1 VEHKVKPQQGDFSMV
16 GKPKSQVSL
25 LDSAF
30 SRRKK
35 RSRSDSLLQKIDKF
49 VDWRQLEAICLPM
62 YKASRRGRPTIPIEF
77 SLKCLI
83 LQYLY
88 NLSDPALEDALV
100 DRLSFQ
106 RFLGIS
112 FESEIP
118 DFTTIW
124 RFRERLSKAG
134 LLDQVFDAVVEQLEQ
149 RNSIL
154 RRGSLIDATL
164 VQAARR
170 PPKQD
175 SPQESNP
182 SSGGRESSQKDRDA
196 SSVKQ
201 GKKFCYG
208 YKGHISVDQGS
219 GIIRKR
225 SFTSACVH
233 DSRQTG
239 ELICGDEQALFA
251 DKAYAN
257 DELKRTCRKEG
268 VFYGILDKGRRNRP
282 LSQKQ
287 KKANKRKSSIRNAVE
302 RPFAWFKRMLGYR
315 MVRYV
320 NLRRNALQF
329 TFLCIIHNLKRGV
342 CLSTKT

>member
-1 VEHKVKPQQGDFSMV
+1 MV

-30 SRRKK
+30 SKRKK

-49 VDWRQLEAICLPM
+49 VDWQELENICRPM
-62 YKASRRGRPTIPIEF
+62 YKSSRRGRPTIPIQF

-124 RFRERLSKAG
+124 RFRERLNKAG
-134 LLDQVFDAVVEQLEQ
+134 LLNNVFEAVVKQLDH
-149 RNSIL
+149 RNILL
-154 RRGSLIDATL
+154 RRGTLIDATL

-170 PPKQD
+170 PSKQNSSQD
-175 SPQESNP
+175 GGTS
-182 SSGGRESSQKDRDA
+182 SSGRADSQRDRDA

-208 YKGHISVDQGS
+208 YKGHIAVDQGS
-219 GIIRKR
+219 G
-225 SFTSACVH
+225 V
-233 DSRQTG
+233 
-239 ELICGDEQALFA
+239 
-251 DKAYAN
+251 
-257 DELKRTCRKEG
+257 
-268 VFYGILDKGRRNRP
+268 
-282 LSQKQ
+282 
-287 KKANKRKSSIRNAVE
+287 
-302 RPFAWFKRMLGYR
+302 
-315 MVRYV
+315 
-320 NLRRNALQF
+320 
-329 TFLCIIHNLKRGV
+329 
-342 CLSTKT
+342 

>member
-1 VEHKVKPQQGDFSMV
+1 MVGQTKPQE
-16 GKPKSQVSL
+16 SL

-30 SRRKK
+30 NRRKK
-35 RSRSDSLLQKIDKF
+35 RSRSDDLLKKIDQF
-49 VDWRQLEAICLPM
+49 VDWSKLEAICRVI
-62 YKASRRGRPTIPIEF
+62 YKPSRRGRPTIPIQF

-88 NLSDPALEDALV
+88 NLSDPALEDALI
-100 DRLSFQ
+100 DRFSFQ

-112 FESEIP
+112 FENDIP

-149 RNSIL
+149 RNTIL

-170 PPKQD
+170 PQKQD
-175 SPQESNP
+175 SPQEGDP

-219 GIIRKR
+219 GIIRKK

-233 DSRQTG
+233 DSQQTG

-329 TFLCIIHNLKRGV
+329 TFLCIIHNLRRGV

>member
-1 VEHKVKPQQGDFSMV
+1 MIS
-16 GKPKSQVSL
+16 KPKSQVSL

-30 SRRKK
+30 SKRKK

-49 VDWRQLEAICLPM
+49 VDWQELETICQPM
-62 YKASRRGRPTIPIEF
+62 YKASRRGRPTIPIQF

-124 RFRERLSKAG
+124 RFRERLNKAG
-134 LLDQVFDAVVEQLEQ
+134 LLNNVFEAVVKQLDQ
-149 RNSIL
+149 RNTLL
-154 RRGSLIDATL
+154 RRGTLIDATL

-170 PPKQD
+170 PSKQNSSQD
-175 SPQESNP
+175 GGTS
-182 SSGGRESSQKDRDA
+182 SSGRADSQRDRDA

-208 YKGHISVDQGS
+208 YKGHIAVDQGS
-219 GIIRKR
+219 GIIRKQ

-233 DSRQTG
+233 DSQQTG

-251 DKAYAN
+251 DKAYAS
-257 DELKRTCRKEG
+257 DELKQSCRKNG
-268 VFYGILDKGRRNRP
+268 VFYGVLDKGRRNRP

-287 KKANKRKSSIRNAVE
+287 KKANNRKSRIRNAVE
-302 RPFAWFKRMLGYR
+302 RPFAWFKRILGYR

-329 TFLCIIHNLKRGV
+329 TFLCIVHNLRRGV

>member
-1 VEHKVKPQQGDFSMV
+1 MIGQLKP
-16 GKPKSQVSL
+16 QVSL

-30 SRRKK
+30 NRRKK
-35 RSRSDSLLQKIDKF
+35 RSRSDDLLKKINQF
-49 VDWRQLEAICLPM
+49 VDWKKLEVICQPM
-62 YKASRRGRPTIPIEF
+62 YKSSRRGRPTVPIQF

-88 NLSDPALEDALV
+88 NLSDPALEDALI
-100 DRLSFQ
+100 DRFSFQ

-112 FESEIP
+112 FETDIP
-118 DFTTIW
+118 DFSTIW

-134 LLDQVFDAVVEQLEQ
+134 LLEQLFDAVLEQLEQ
-149 RNSIL
+149 RNTIL
-154 RRGSLIDATL
+154 RRGTLIDATL

-170 PPKQD
+170 PPKADSLQD
-175 SPQESNP
+175 SGS
-182 SSGGRESSQKDRDA
+182 SSGGRESAQRDRDA

-208 YKGHISVDQGS
+208 YKGHIAVDQGS
-219 GIIRKR
+219 GIIRKQ

-233 DSRQTG
+233 DSQQTG
-239 ELICGDEQALFA
+239 ELICGDEQSVFA

-257 DELKRTCRKEG
+257 DERKRSFRKEG
-268 VFYGILDKGRRNRP
+268 VYYGILDKGKRNHP

-287 KKANKRKSSIRNAVE
+287 KKANNRKSRIRSAVE

-315 MVRYV
+315 LVRYV

-329 TFLCIIHNLKRGV
+329 TFLCIIHNFRRGV
-342 CLSTKT
+342 CLSEKT

>member
-1 VEHKVKPQQGDFSMV
+1 MV
-16 GKPKSQVSL
+16 GQLKPQVSL

-30 SRRKK
+30 NRRKK
-35 RSRSDSLLQKIDKF
+35 RSRSDSLLQKIDQF
-49 VDWRQLEAICLPM
+49 VDWQKLEEICRPM
-62 YKASRRGRPTIPIEF
+62 YKVSRRGRPTIPIEF

-88 NLSDPALEDALV
+88 NLSDPALEDSLV

-112 FESEIP
+112 FETDIP

-124 RFRERLSKAG
+124 RFRERLSKSG
-134 LLDQVFDAVVEQLEQ
+134 LLDRVFNAVVEQLEK
-149 RNSIL
+149 RDTIL
-154 RRGSLIDATL
+154 RRGTLIDATL

-170 PPKQD
+170 PAKPD
-175 SPQESNP
+175 RPQEDDSC
-182 SSGGRESSQKDRDA
+182 SGGRKSSQRDRDA

-208 YKGHISVDQGS
+208 YKGHIAVDQGS
-219 GIIRKR
+219 GIIRKQ

-233 DSRQTG
+233 DSQQTG
-239 ELICGDEQALFA
+239 ELICGDEKAVFA

-257 DELKRTCRKEG
+257 DERKRTCRKAG
-268 VFYGILDKGRRNRP
+268 VYYGILDKARRNQP

-287 KKANKRKSSIRNAVE
+287 KKANKRKSRIRNAVE
-302 RPFAWFKRMLGYR
+302 RPFAWFKKMLGYR
-315 MVRYV
+315 LVRYV

-329 TFLCIIHNLKRGV
+329 AFLCIIHNLKRGV
-342 CLSTKT
+342 CLSEKT

>member
-1 VEHKVKPQQGDFSMV
+1 MV
-16 GKPKSQVSL
+16 GKAKTQVSL

-35 RSRSDSLLQKIDKF
+35 RSRSDDLLKKIDQF
-49 VDWRQLEAICLPM
+49 VDWHRLEDICRPM
-62 YKASRRGRPTIPIEF
+62 YKASRRGRPTVPIQF

-88 NLSDPALEDALV
+88 DLSDPALEDALI

-124 RFRERLSKAG
+124 RFRERLNNSG
-134 LLDQVFDAVVEQLEQ
+134 LLDKVYEEILQQLES
-149 RNSIL
+149 RNTIL
-154 RRGSLIDATL
+154 RRGTLIDASL

-170 PPKQD
+170 PPKD
-175 SPQESNP
+175 
-182 SSGGRESSQKDRDA
+182 ESSPASGPAGSSQQDREA
-196 SSVKQ
+196 SAVKR
-201 GKKFCYG
+201 GNKFCFG
-208 YKGHISVDQGS
+208 YKGHIAVDQGS

-233 DSRQTG
+233 DSQQT
-239 ELICGDEQALFA
+239 EQLICGDEKSVFA
-251 DKAYAN
+251 DKAYAS
-257 DELKRTCRKEG
+257 DDLKRSFRERG
-268 VFYGILDKGRRNRP
+268 IYYGILDKGRRNRP

-287 KKANKRKSSIRNAVE
+287 KQANKRKSRIRNAVE

-315 MVRYV
+315 LVRYV

-329 TFLCIIHNLKRGV
+329 TFLCIVHNLRRGV
-342 CLSTKT
+342 CLSAES

>member
-1 VEHKVKPQQGDFSMV
+1 MI

-30 SRRKK
+30 SKRKK

-49 VDWRQLEAICLPM
+49 VDWQELETICQPM
-62 YKASRRGRPTIPIEF
+62 YKASRRGRPTIPIQF

-124 RFRERLSKAG
+124 RFRERLNKAG
-134 LLDQVFDAVVEQLEQ
+134 LLNNVFEAVVKQLDQ
-149 RNSIL
+149 RNTLL
-154 RRGSLIDATL
+154 RRGTLIDATL

-170 PPKQD
+170 PSKQD
-175 SPQESNP
+175 SPQDGDT
-182 SSGGRESSQKDRDA
+182 SSGGRADSQRDRDA

-208 YKGHISVDQGS
+208 YKGHIAVDQGS
-219 GIIRKR
+219 GIIRKQ

-233 DSRQTG
+233 DSQQTG

-251 DKAYAN
+251 DKAYAS
-257 DELKRTCRKEG
+257 DELKQSCRKNG
-268 VFYGILDKGRRNRP
+268 VFYGVLDKGRRNRP

-287 KKANKRKSSIRNAVE
+287 KKANNRKSRIRNAVE
-302 RPFAWFKRMLGYR
+302 RPFAWFKRILGYR

-329 TFLCIIHNLKRGV
+329 TFLCIVHNLRRGV

>member
-1 VEHKVKPQQGDFSMV
+1 MV

-30 SRRKK
+30 SKRKK
-35 RSRSDSLLQKIDKF
+35 RSRSDSLLQKIDKY
-49 VDWRQLEAICLPM
+49 VDWQELEVICQPM
-62 YKASRRGRPTIPIEF
+62 YKASRRGRPTIPIQF

-88 NLSDPALEDALV
+88 NLSDPALEDALI

-124 RFRERLSKAG
+124 RFRERLNKAG
-134 LLDQVFDAVVEQLEQ
+134 LMNNVFEAVVKQLDQ
-149 RNSIL
+149 RNTLL
-154 RRGSLIDATL
+154 RRGTLIDATL

-170 PPKQD
+170 PSKQD
-175 SPQESNP
+175 SPNDGDTSRG
-182 SSGGRESSQKDRDA
+182 SRADSQRDRDA

-208 YKGHISVDQGS
+208 YKGHIAVDQGS
-219 GIIRKR
+219 GIIRKQ

-233 DSRQTG
+233 DSQQTG

-251 DKAYAN
+251 DKAYAS
-257 DELKRTCRKEG
+257 DELKQSCRKNG
-268 VFYGILDKGRRNRP
+268 VFYGVLDKGRRNRP

-287 KKANKRKSSIRNAVE
+287 KKVNSRKSRIRNAVE

-329 TFLCIIHNLKRGV
+329 TFLCIVHNLRRGV

>member
-1 VEHKVKPQQGDFSMV
+1 MV
-16 GKPKSQVSL
+16 GQLKPQVSL

-30 SRRKK
+30 NRRKK
-35 RSRSDSLLQKIDKF
+35 RSRSDDLLKKIDQF
-49 VDWRQLEAICLPM
+49 VDWKKLEVICQPM
-62 YKASRRGRPTIPIEF
+62 YKPSRRGRPTIPIQF

-88 NLSDPALEDALV
+88 NLSDPALEDALI
-100 DRLSFQ
+100 DRFSFQ

-112 FESEIP
+112 FETDIP
-118 DFTTIW
+118 DFSTIW
-124 RFRERLSKAG
+124 RFRERLSQAG
-134 LLDQVFDAVVEQLEQ
+134 LLDQVFGAVVEQLDK
-149 RNSIL
+149 RNAIL

-170 PPKQD
+170 PLKD
-175 SPQESNP
+175 ESSPEGGG
-182 SSGGRESSQKDRDA
+182 SSGSGSSQKDRDA

-201 GKKFCYG
+201 GKKFCFG
-208 YKGHISVDQGS
+208 YKGHIAVDQGS

-225 SFTSACVH
+225 GFTSACVH
-233 DSRQTG
+233 DSQQTG
-239 ELICGDEQALFA
+239 ELICGDEQAVFA
-251 DKAYAN
+251 DKAYTS
-257 DELKRTCRKEG
+257 DELKRRCRQDG
-268 VFYGILDKGRRNRP
+268 VYYGILDKARRNRP

-287 KKANKRKSSIRNAVE
+287 KKTNWRKSRIRSAVE

-315 MVRYV
+315 LVRYV

-329 TFLCIIHNLKRGV
+329 TFLCIIHNLRRGV

>member
-1 VEHKVKPQQGDFSMV
+1 MV
-16 GKPKSQVSL
+16 GQTKPQVSL

-30 SRRKK
+30 NRRKK
-35 RSRSDSLLQKIDKF
+35 RSRSDDLLKKIDQF
-49 VDWRQLEAICLPM
+49 VDWAKLEAICRVI
-62 YKASRRGRPTIPIEF
+62 YKPSRRGRPTIPIQF

-124 RFRERLSKAG
+124 RFRERLNKAG
-134 LLDQVFDAVVEQLEQ
+134 LLNNVFEAVVKQLDQ
-149 RNSIL
+149 RNTLL
-154 RRGSLIDATL
+154 RRGTLIDATL

-170 PPKQD
+170 PSKQD
-175 SPQESNP
+175 SPQDGDT
-182 SSGGRESSQKDRDA
+182 SSGGRADSQRDRDA

-208 YKGHISVDQGS
+208 YKGHIAVDQGS
-219 GIIRKR
+219 GIIRKQ

-233 DSRQTG
+233 DSQQTG

-251 DKAYAN
+251 DKAYAS
-257 DELKRTCRKEG
+257 DELKQSCRRNG
-268 VFYGILDKGRRNRP
+268 VFYGVLDKGRRNRP

-287 KKANKRKSSIRNAVE
+287 KKANSRKSRIRNAVE

-329 TFLCIIHNLKRGV
+329 TFLCIVHNLRRGV

>member
-1 VEHKVKPQQGDFSMV
+1 MV
-16 GKPKSQVSL
+16 GQLKPQVSL

-30 SRRKK
+30 NRRKK
-35 RSRSDSLLQKIDKF
+35 RSRSDDLLKKIDQF
-49 VDWRQLEAICLPM
+49 VDWKKLEVICQPM
-62 YKASRRGRPTIPIEF
+62 YKPSRRGRPTIPIQF

-88 NLSDPALEDALV
+88 NLSDPALEDALI

-112 FESEIP
+112 FETDIP
-118 DFTTIW
+118 DFSTIW
-124 RFRERLSKAG
+124 RFRERLNQAG

-149 RNSIL
+149 HNTIL

-170 PPKQD
+170 PSKD
-175 SPQESNP
+175 ESFLEGG
-182 SSGGRESSQKDRDA
+182 SSSCSGSSQKDRDA
-196 SSVKQ
+196 SSVKH
-201 GKKFCYG
+201 GKKFCFG
-208 YKGHISVDQGS
+208 YKGHIAVDQGS

-225 SFTSACVH
+225 GFTSACVH
-233 DSRQTG
+233 DSQQT
-239 ELICGDEQALFA
+239 EKLICGDEKAVFA
-251 DKAYAN
+251 DKAYSN
-257 DELKRTCRKEG
+257 DELKRSFRKEG
-268 VFYGILDKGRRNRP
+268 VYYGILDKGRRNHP

-287 KKANKRKSSIRNAVE
+287 KKNNGRKSRIRSAVE

-315 MVRYV
+315 LVRYV

-329 TFLCIIHNLKRGV
+329 TFLCIIHNIRRGV

>member
-1 VEHKVKPQQGDFSMV
+1 MV
-16 GKPKSQVSL
+16 GQLKPQVSL

-30 SRRKK
+30 NRRKK
-35 RSRSDSLLQKIDKF
+35 RSRSDSLLQKIDQF
-49 VDWRQLEAICLPM
+49 VDWDKLEGICRPM
-62 YKASRRGRPTIPIEF
+62 YKPSRRGRPTVPIQF

-112 FESEIP
+112 FETDIP
-118 DFTTIW
+118 DFTTLW
-124 RFRERLSKAG
+124 RFRERLSKSG
-134 LLDQVFDAVVEQLEQ
+134 LLDQVFDAVVKQLEQ
-149 RNSIL
+149 RHIIL
-154 RRGSLIDATL
+154 RRGTLIDATL

-170 PPKQD
+170 PEKPEGPEAD
-175 SPQESNP
+175 G
-182 SSGGRESSQKDRDA
+182 SSGKRRGSSQKDRDA

-201 GKKFCYG
+201 GNKYCFG
-208 YKGHISVDQGS
+208 YKGHIAVDQGS

-225 SFTSACVH
+225 GFTSACVH
-233 DSRQTG
+233 DSQQTG
-239 ELICGDEQALFA
+239 ELICGDEQSVFA

-257 DELKRTCRKEG
+257 DELKRSFRKQG
-268 VFYGILDKGRRNRP
+268 LYYGILDKGKRNRP

-287 KKANKRKSSIRNAVE
+287 KKSNHRKSIIRNAVE

-315 MVRYV
+315 LVRYV

-329 TFLCIIHNLKRGV
+329 TFLCIIHNLRRGV
-342 CLSTKT
+342 CLSLKT

>member
-1 VEHKVKPQQGDFSMV
+1 MV
-16 GKPKSQVSL
+16 GQQKPNISL

-35 RSRSDSLLQKIDKF
+35 RSRSDFLLQKIDQF
-49 VDWRQLEAICLPM
+49 VDWDKLESVCRPM
-62 YKASRRGRPTIPIEF
+62 YKASRRGRPTIPIQF

-88 NLSDPALEDALV
+88 NLSDPALEDALI
-100 DRLSFQ
+100 DRMSFQ

-112 FESEIP
+112 FETEIP
-118 DFTTIW
+118 DFTTLW

-134 LLDQVFDAVVEQLEQ
+134 LLDKLFAAVVEQLEQ
-149 RNSIL
+149 RNIIL
-154 RRGSLIDATL
+154 RRGTLIDATL

-170 PPKQD
+170 PPKPD
-175 SPQESNP
+175 RFQEGDT
-182 SSGGRESSQKDRDA
+182 SSGGRSDSQRDRDA

-201 GKKFCYG
+201 GEKFCFG
-208 YKGHISVDQGS
+208 YKGHIAVDQGS

-225 SFTSACVH
+225 GFTSACVH
-233 DSRQTG
+233 DSQQTG
-239 ELICGDEQALFA
+239 ELICGDEQSVFA
-251 DKAYAN
+251 DKAYSN
-257 DELKRTCRKEG
+257 DELKRSYRKQG
-268 VFYGILDKGRRNRP
+268 VYYGILDKGKRNHP

-287 KKANKRKSSIRNAVE
+287 KKANQRKSRIRSAVE

-315 MVRYV
+315 LVRYV

-329 TFLCIIHNLKRGV
+329 TFLCIIHNLRRGV

>member
-1 VEHKVKPQQGDFSMV
+1 MV
-16 GKPKSQVSL
+16 GQLKPQVSL

-30 SRRKK
+30 NRRKK
-35 RSRSDSLLQKIDKF
+35 RSRSDSLLQKIDQF
-49 VDWRQLEAICLPM
+49 VDWKKLEVICQPM
-62 YKASRRGRPTIPIEF
+62 YKPSRRGRPTVPIQF

-88 NLSDPALEDALV
+88 NLSDPALEDALI
-100 DRLSFQ
+100 DRMSFQ

-112 FESEIP
+112 YETEIP
-118 DFTTIW
+118 DFSTIW

-134 LLDQVFDAVVEQLEQ
+134 LLDQVFEAVLELLEQ
-149 RNSIL
+149 HNAIL
-154 RRGSLIDATL
+154 RRGTLIDATL

-170 PPKQD
+170 PPKADSLQD
-175 SPQESNP
+175 SGS
-182 SSGGRESSQKDRDA
+182 SSGGRESAQRDRDA

-208 YKGHISVDQGS
+208 YKGHIAVDQGS
-219 GIIRKR
+219 GIIRKQ

-233 DSRQTG
+233 DSQQT
-239 ELICGDEQALFA
+239 EKLICGDEQSVFG

-257 DELKRTCRKEG
+257 DERKRSFRKAG
-268 VFYGILDKGRRNRP
+268 VYNGILDKGKRNQP

-287 KKANKRKSSIRNAVE
+287 KKANQRKSRVRSAVE

-315 MVRYV
+315 LVRYV

-329 TFLCIIHNLKRGV
+329 TFLCIIHNFRRGV
-342 CLSTKT
+342 CLSEET

>member
-1 VEHKVKPQQGDFSMV
+1 MV

-30 SRRKK
+30 SKRKK

-49 VDWRQLEAICLPM
+49 VDWQELENICRSM
-62 YKASRRGRPTIPIEF
+62 YKSSRRGRPTIPIQF

-100 DRLSFQ
+100 DRFSFQ

-124 RFRERLSKAG
+124 RFRERLNKAG
-134 LLDQVFDAVVEQLEQ
+134 LLNNVFEAVMKQLDQ
-149 RNSIL
+149 RNTLL
-154 RRGSLIDATL
+154 RRGTLIDATL

-170 PPKQD
+170 PSKQD
-175 SPQESNP
+175 SPQDGGT
-182 SSGGRESSQKDRDA
+182 SSGGRADSQRDRDA

-208 YKGHISVDQGS
+208 YKGHIAVDQGS
-219 GIIRKR
+219 GIIRKQ

-233 DSRQTG
+233 DSQQTG
-239 ELICGDEQALFA
+239 ELVCGDEQALFA

-287 KKANKRKSSIRNAVE
+287 KKANSRKSRIRNAVE

-329 TFLCIIHNLKRGV
+329 TFLCIVHNLRRGV

>member
-1 VEHKVKPQQGDFSMV
+1 MLGQLKP
-16 GKPKSQVSL
+16 QVSL

-30 SRRKK
+30 NRRKK
-35 RSRSDSLLQKIDKF
+35 RSRSDSLLQKIDQI
-49 VDWRQLEAICLPM
+49 VDWQKLEKICRPM
-62 YKASRRGRPTIPIEF
+62 YKDSRRGRPTVPIQF

-88 NLSDPALEDALV
+88 NLSDPALEDSLV

-106 RFLGIS
+106 RFLGIN
-112 FESEIP
+112 FDTDIP

-124 RFRERLSKAG
+124 RFRERLSKSG
-134 LLDQVFDAVVEQLEQ
+134 LLNQVFEEIVKQLEQ
-149 RNSIL
+149 RHIIL
-154 RRGSLIDATL
+154 RRGTLIDATL

-170 PPKQD
+170 PPKD
-175 SPQESNP
+175 ESSPEASS
-182 SSGGRESSQKDRDA
+182 SSGSGSSQKDKDA

-208 YKGHISVDQGS
+208 YKGHIAVDQGS

-233 DSRQTG
+233 DSQQIG
-239 ELICGDEQALFA
+239 ELICGDEQAIFA
-251 DKAYAN
+251 DKAYAI
-257 DELKRTCRKEG
+257 DELKRTCRKEE
-268 VFYGILDKGRRNRP
+268 VYYGILDKGKRNRP

-302 RPFAWFKRMLGYR
+302 RPFAWFKKMLGYR
-315 MVRYV
+315 LVRYV

-342 CLSTKT
+342 CLSEKT

>member
-1 VEHKVKPQQGDFSMV
+1 MI

-30 SRRKK
+30 SKRKK

-49 VDWRQLEAICLPM
+49 IDWQELETICQPM
-62 YKASRRGRPTIPIEF
+62 YKASRRGRPTIPIQF

-124 RFRERLSKAG
+124 RFRERLNKAG
-134 LLDQVFDAVVEQLEQ
+134 LLNNVFEAVVKQLDQ
-149 RNSIL
+149 RNTLL
-154 RRGSLIDATL
+154 RRGTLIDATL

-170 PPKQD
+170 PSKQD
-175 SPQESNP
+175 SPQDGDT
-182 SSGGRESSQKDRDA
+182 SSGGRADSQRDRDA

-208 YKGHISVDQGS
+208 YKGHIAVDQGS
-219 GIIRKR
+219 GIIRKQ

-233 DSRQTG
+233 DSQQTG

-251 DKAYAN
+251 DKAYSS
-257 DELKRTCRKEG
+257 DELKQSCRKNG
-268 VFYGILDKGRRNRP
+268 VFYGVMDKGRRNRP

-287 KKANKRKSSIRNAVE
+287 KKANSRKSRIRNAVE
-302 RPFAWFKRMLGYR
+302 RPFAWFKRILGYR

-320 NLRRNALQF
+320 NLRRNALHF
-329 TFLCIIHNLKRGV
+329 TFLCIVHNLRRGV

>member
-1 VEHKVKPQQGDFSMV
+1 MV
-16 GKPKSQVSL
+16 GQLKPQVSL

-30 SRRKK
+30 NRRKK
-35 RSRSDSLLQKIDKF
+35 RSRSDSLLQKIDQF
-49 VDWRQLEAICLPM
+49 VDWKKLEDICRPM
-62 YKASRRGRPTIPIEF
+62 YKPSRRGRPTVPMQF

-88 NLSDPALEDALV
+88 SLSDPALEDSLV
-100 DRLSFQ
+100 DRFSFQ

-112 FESEIP
+112 FETDIP
-118 DFTTIW
+118 DFSTIW
-124 RFRERLSKAG
+124 RFRERLSKSG
-134 LLDQVFDAVVEQLEQ
+134 LLEKVFDAVLKQLEQ
-149 RNSIL
+149 RHIVL
-154 RRGSLIDATL
+154 HRGTLIDATL

-170 PPKQD
+170 HPKPE
-175 SPQESNP
+175 SSQESDR
-182 SSGGRESSQKDRDA
+182 SSGGRQSSQKDRDA

-208 YKGHISVDQGS
+208 YKGHIGVDQGS
-219 GIIRKR
+219 GIIRKQ

-233 DSRQTG
+233 DSQQTT

-302 RPFAWFKRMLGYR
+302 RPFAWFKRILGYR

-329 TFLCIIHNLKRGV
+329 TFLCIIHNLRRGV
-342 CLSTKT
+342 CLSEKT

>member
-1 VEHKVKPQQGDFSMV
+1 MIGQRKAQISF
-16 GKPKSQVSL
+16 

-30 SRRKK
+30 NRRKK
-35 RSRSDSLLQKIDKF
+35 RSRSDDLLKKIDQF
-49 VDWRQLEAICLPM
+49 VDWKKLEVICQPM
-62 YKASRRGRPTIPIEF
+62 YKPSRRGRPTIPIQF

-88 NLSDPALEDALV
+88 NLSDPALEDALI
-100 DRLSFQ
+100 DRFSFQ

-112 FESEIP
+112 FDRDIP
-118 DFTTIW
+118 DFSTIW

-134 LLDQVFDAVVEQLEQ
+134 LLDRVFDSVVEQLE
-149 RNSIL
+149 RHNAIL

-164 VQAARR
+164 VPAARR
-170 PPKQD
+170 PPKEE
-175 SPQESNP
+175 SPAEGSS
-182 SSGGRESSQKDRDA
+182 SSGSGSAQKDRDA

-201 GKKFCYG
+201 WKKFCFG

-219 GIIRKR
+219 GIIRKQ

-233 DSRQTG
+233 DSQETTG
-239 ELICGDEQALFA
+239 LICGDEQALFA

-257 DELKRTCRKEG
+257 DELKRTCRKER

-287 KKANKRKSSIRNAVE
+287 KKANKRKSRIRNAVE

-329 TFLCIIHNLKRGV
+329 TFLCIVHNLRRGV